1 MQKFFIILLTIVS
14 IYAQNTDVEKQNPP
28 NREQQNQQE
37 PQQDQQEP
45 QQDQQDPQQDM
56 ENIEQQHQQDPLD
69 VPQQPVD
76 VLLEEAIIA
85 LESSQHAQ
93 ALALIESALQ
103 QEPDSGVAL
112 FLKGM
117 VFIRTK
123 KVDEGIKLIHKG
135 KELGADLSIYQLEM
149 GRAYFLKRM
158 YPRAIAAL
166 STFEEENPGD
176 AEAITLLGYSY
187 FFVKQFKNAQKYL
200 RIALERGAADTDAI
214 HYCLALCA
222 IQLKQ
227 RKEMVKRIDETI
239 KDKRRSWFR
248 RSALELRDLA
258 EDYKIAEAEKPWW
271 IQAQIGGGYDSNPRA
286 FGDEIPVDVDQR
298 YDFFVSYFLRGE
310 YHTKVGLGSEVYIK
324 GSIFGRKY
332 IELADEIDQV
342 AFESEVGF
350 RHAFNDI
357 FNVKTGVRNQ
367 YYLIDYDPFANDL
380 DLFAD
385 LTIFQNE
392 WIFTEIGYTL
402 EYRWFLDDVNDDE
415 DELGG
420 FYHFFRVAQSFY
432 VKPIKAT
439 FKVGYNH
446 LLTSTEGENFDRNE
460 GSVYVSL
467 SGYILKENY
476 YGIRLE
482 YRYRDFQNIN
492 SIDGEERGDHVYY
505 TQVFFAHKIMDSLS
519 LFFTYTYER
528 NDSNLADFDYS
539 RQVFTTGFIASY

>member
-1 MQKFFIILLTIVS
+1 MQKFFIILLTVTITS
-14 IYAQNTDVEKQNPP
+14 IYAQNIDVEEPNIQ
-28 NREQQNQQE
+28 NREQQDEQNMESQENQQ
-37 PQQDQQEP
+37 QQ
-45 QQDQQDPQQDM
+45 
-56 ENIEQQHQQDPLD
+56 NIEDPDASQQS
-69 VPQQPVD
+69 VD
-76 VLLEEAIIA
+76 TILEEAIIA
-85 LESSQHAQ
+85 LEDSQYPQ
-93 ALALIESALQ
+93 ALSLVETVLQ

-117 VFIRTK
+117 IFIRTN
-123 KVDEGIKLIHKG
+123 KVDEGLKLLQKG
-135 KELGADLSIYQLEM
+135 KELGADLSIYQLEV

-176 AEAITLLGYSY
+176 SEAITLLGYSY

-200 RIALERGAADTDAI
+200 RIALERDAADTDAI

-239 KDKRRSWFR
+239 KDKHKSWFR
-248 RSALELRDLA
+248 KSALELRDLA

-324 GSIFGRKY
+324 GSVFGRKY
-332 IELADEIDQV
+332 LELADEIDQL
-342 AFESEVGF
+342 ALESEVGF
-350 RHAFNDI
+350 RHAFNDYLNI
-357 FNVKTGVRNQ
+357 KTGIRNQ
-367 YYLIDYDPFANDL
+367 YFLIDYDPFANDL

-420 FYHFFRVAQSFY
+420 FYHFFRIAQSFY
-432 VKPIKAT
+432 IKPAKAT

-460 GSVYVSL
+460 GAAYVSL
-467 SGYILKENY
+467 SGYILKDNY
-476 YGIRLE
+476 YGVRLE
-482 YRYRDFQNIN
+482 YRYRDFQNVN
-492 SIDGEERGDHVYY
+492 SIDGDERGDHVYF

-539 RQVFTTGFIASY
+539 RQVFTAGFIASY